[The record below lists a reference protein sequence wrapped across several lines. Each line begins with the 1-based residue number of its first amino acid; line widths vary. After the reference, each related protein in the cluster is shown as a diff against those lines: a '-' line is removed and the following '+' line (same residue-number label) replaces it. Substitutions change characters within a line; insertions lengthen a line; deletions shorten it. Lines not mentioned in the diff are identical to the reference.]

1 MVTPTSYN
9 TIHISDPHC
18 LVYVFQDVHDLA
30 DWLADWIRD
39 GARPIHDYAF
49 PASSQRAKRGVYSYT
64 HSYSGVGKT
73 VYTYQYLTPQTHHKV
88 PFPFTAWAVVKY
100 H

>member
-9 TIHISDPHC
+9 TIHISDPHF
-18 LVYVFQDVHDLA
+18 VYVFQDVHDLA
-30 DWLADWIRD
+30 DWIRD
-39 GARPIHDYAF
+39 GARPISIHDYAF
-49 PASSQRAKRGVYSYT
+49 SASSQRTKSGTYHYT
-64 HSYSGVGKT
+64 HSYGSAWNT

>member
-9 TIHISDPHC
+9 TIHISEPEFIF
-18 LVYVFQDVHDLA
+18 VFQNVHDM
-30 DWLADWIRD
+30 ADWIRD
-39 GARPIHDYAF
+39 GARPTT
-49 PASSQRAKRGVYSYT
+49 ASSQRAKSGTYHYT
-64 HSYSGVGKT
+64 HGYGSAWNT